1 MCKFWYKS
9 DKEERAPT
17 YIYIY
22 IYIYIFNVGFKK
34 KISYITLEVIRDTHY
49 EYFRCGECFGF
60 FVNILWRHVFVS
72 KRRKRWK
79 FLFSGNWISKTQSQT
94 LFGAKFIPYFCPI
107 WTPNDV
113 SFYYWMR
120 NIQAMLNVRNLE
132 TVKLLLLAMKNQLKE
147 SCNRL
152 YLRKWKCFKICHKIL
167 KYQETVKFS
176 ILKKDAVKKIKK
188 KKHPVA
194 NI

>member
-1 MCKFWYKS
+1 MSASK
-9 DKEERAPT
+9 R
-17 YIYIY
+17 
-22 IYIYIFNVGFKK
+22 KK
-34 KISYITLEVIRDTHY
+34 NISYITLEVIRKY
-49 EYFRCGECFGF
+49 WECFGF
-60 FVNILWRHVFVS
+60 FVNVLRRHVFVF

-79 FLFSGNWISKTQSQT
+79 FLFSVNWISKTQSQT